1 MKKIITQLASLFI
14 MVISMIVFKNTVNA
28 QDVNVAYHAV
38 NPQIS
43 DVNIFPNPVSNGEM
57 KLSFYVNESSQ
68 IRVDIYDLAG
78 NLVQTPI
85 NKTISIGPDEEL
97 ISLSKTLP
105 QGLYI
110 LSLHNG
116 NEVDAIKFSVIE
128 RGLK

>member
-1 MKKIITQLASLFI
+1 MKKIITQSACLFL
-14 MVISMIVFKNTVNA
+14 MVISMVVFKNRVNA
-28 QDVNVAYHAV
+28 QDIDVANHAM

-68 IRVDIYDLAG
+68 IRVDIYDSAG
-78 NLVQTPI
+78 NLVETPV
-85 NKTISIGPDEEL
+85 NKVISIGPDEEL
-97 ISLSKTLP
+97 IAINSTLP

-110 LSLHNG
+110 LSLRNG

-128 RGLK
+128 RGSK